1 MEKFIFDLDGT
12 LLQKNWSYEEEYFRS
27 VLNNDDAERL
37 LSRMS
42 TLLSEYESS
51 YLRYDVNL
59 LSAYLS
65 KKTGIDISLDVIRN
79 WMRAGMDYYD
89 TIPGAKEI
97 LEYLKAKDK
106 KIVAL
111 SNWFT
116 EMNVGRLKRAGLFD
130 YFDAVYCSDVVDMK
144 PNPGGYIT
152 ACGDTNF
159 QDVVMIG
166 DSLPNDVLTPLELG
180 INAIYFC
187 PDEAKDAG
195 HSKVKV
201 IRKLKEIKEMY

>member
-12 LLQKNWSYEEEYFRS
+12 LLQKNWSYEEKYFRS
-27 VLNNDDAERL
+27 VLSNDDAEIL

-42 TLLSEYESS
+42 RLLSEYESS

-59 LSAYLS
+59 LSNYLS
-65 KKTGIDISLDVIRN
+65 EKTGIDINCDIVRN

-97 LEYLKAKDK
+97 LEYLKEKNK

-116 EMNVGRLKRAGLFD
+116 EMNVERLKKAGLFD
-130 YFDAVYCSDVVDMK
+130 YFDAIYCSDEVDMK
-144 PNPGGYIT
+144 PNPEGYIV
-152 ACGDTNF
+152 ACGDTRF
-159 QDVVMIG
+159 QDAVMIG
-166 DSLPNDVLTPLELG
+166 DSLENDVLTPLELG
-180 INAIYFC
+180 INAVYFC
-187 PDEAKDAG
+187 PDERKEVG
-195 HSKVKV
+195 QSKVKV